1 MKQEQFV
8 KGFRIGDLF
17 TIKHPAPRS
26 ISNYQK
32 GKIPFVASGSS
43 NNGIIDYIKPNF
55 NEQIDEGNCI
65 SVNPIDGTSYY
76 QPYNFVGRGGSGAS
90 INLLYKKN
98 NSPLNENSALFIC
111 ALIKK
116 RAYEF
121 SYTNLLNGKRL
132 ENLVIS
138 LPIKPKIDFATIREI
153 ILRGGVEMLEH
164 INTSSWV
171 EFKLEDLFE
180 SLNGSVDIQNSDINN
195 QGVFVVSSG
204 TQNSG
209 IIGKSNIDA
218 PIISS
223 NTITVDMFGNVF
235 YRDFPYKM
243 VTHARVFA
251 LKSNYLSQENGLFF
265 VSCIKKITSKFSYS
279 NMCSWKKIK
288 DLTIKLPVLPVSDEK
303 NYSADD
309 INYELMESIIR
320 ELEEERIR
328 ELEAYLQ
335 VTGLNNTVLTPE
347 EEQALRIGPGG

>member
-8 KGFRIGDLF
+8 KEFRIGDLF

-43 NNGIIDYIKPNF
+43 NNGIIDYIEPNL
-55 NEQIDEGNCI
+55 NEQIDKGNCI

-111 ALIKK
+111 TLIKK

-138 LPIKPKIDFATIREI
+138 LPIKPKIDFAVIREL
-153 ILRGGVEMLEH
+153 ILAGGVSMLDKVD
-164 INTSSWV
+164 TSSWM
-171 EFKLEDLFE
+171 EFKLEDLFNA
-180 SLNGSVDIQNSDINN
+180 SNGTVDIKSSDINN
-195 QGVFVVSSG
+195 EGEFVI
-204 TQNSG
+204 TSG
-209 IIGKSNIDA
+209 IQNNGILGKSSIEA
-218 PIISS
+218 PIFKGNS
-223 NTITVDMFGNVF
+223 ITVDMFGNVF
-235 YRDFPYKM
+235 YRDFDYKM
-243 VTHARVFA
+243 VTHARVF
-251 LKSNYLSQENGLFF
+251 SLSSQFLTKENGLFF
-265 VSCIKKITSKFSYS
+265 ATCIQKLTQNFSY
-279 NMCSWKKIK
+279 NLMCNWNRIK
-288 DLTIKLPVLPVSDEK
+288 DLTIKLPVLPVTDE
-303 NYSADD
+303 NYSVGD
-309 INYELMESIIR
+309 IDYELMESIIR

-328 ELEAYLQ
+328 ELEVYLQ

-347 EEQALRIGPGG
+347 EEQALRLGPGG